1 MAHKKTQACAFNS
14 YLDGDS
20 GTKLRESMKAY
31 VLIVNESGTEDSVIS
46 NLRHIPTITD
56 VFGTFGTYDIL
67 AKLVSSDEENIQH
80 DISNGIRKISNI
92 RSTLTLLVDE
102 KLGFLKTDE
111 TEQKVLD
118 SHMAQAFVTIQC
130 SKSDESSVMKNL
142 EEIPEVI
149 EANVLIGH
157 HELICKIV
165 APTYNDISE
174 IVSKKVRKIPG
185 IKSTTTINV
194 INNQGF
200 SR

>member
-1 MAHKKTQACAFNS
+1 MV
-14 YLDGDS
+14 
-20 GTKLRESMKAY
+20 KAY

-46 NLRHIPTITD
+46 NLNNIPTITD
-56 VFGTFGTYDIL
+56 AFGTFGTYDIL
-67 AKLVSSDEENIQH
+67 TKLVSSNEENIQH

-102 KLGFLKTDE
+102 KLGFSKTNE
-111 TEQKVLD
+111 IEQKVLD
-118 SHMAQAFVTIQC
+118 SHMAQAFVTIHC
-130 SKSDESSVMKNL
+130 SKSDEYNVMKNL

-165 APTYNDISE
+165 APSYNDISE
-174 IVSKKVRKIPG
+174 IVSKKVRKIHG

-200 SR
+200 SRKSSSR